1 MLKIICGEWG
11 TGKSLLMYDRIR
23 ELAEAGERVVLFVPD
38 QFSFQAEK
46 IVYKKVPHRFS
57 GNVTVTMFSRMSQ
70 KILHLYGEQ
79 KEYADEMVKSM
90 LMLRALRETAES
102 GALVFYGS
110 QYKKQGFPAF
120 ALRVI
125 GELKN
130 AGLSPSALRKLILSE
145 NEFSELLTKKLS
157 DICEIYS
164 AYDRLLTLNFD
175 DRLDD
180 VRRASEIIRE
190 TDIFDGCC
198 CFFDSFDNFSGSQLN
213 FIKSLLL
220 KAKEVTFTL
229 TADSPDSGK
238 NCFMETT
245 RLIGRLKDMAE
256 GEAEITTLTEKY
268 RNKSVVCVTEARDIW
283 QECDFICGKIR
294 ELIGRGER
302 FRDIAVLVPE
312 AKYGKIL
319 KSSMEKY
326 EIPCFIDIPE
336 PIISKSFVRFALYT
350 LRALSFETED
360 ILRYSKSG
368 FVRHENGKVISDI
381 QADRL
386 ERFVRKYD
394 IRKRDWK
401 KEFPKELKEYEELEA
416 LRKSIILPLTELRK
430 SMENTDGDVM
440 TKELCDFLCN
450 KMDISSTIY
459 GKCLSRNKPGEP
471 KSVDMMKMDAYSSL
485 WDDVVT
491 VFESAYRSLSGYRL
505 TIEEYIDILTS
516 VFSSVTV
523 SSPPQVLDAVT
534 VGDTERSR
542 FAKAEI
548 VFLCGFNEGLMPPPS
563 HVSDAFTSSENETLA
578 RHGISISYDRLS
590 RYSEEL
596 FTLYRCLDIPER
608 ELHITYPLLSGS
620 FQYLEPSSYLK
631 EVTEKYGISVRSA
644 ESYGAEFYCRTE
656 KSAERYLASIY
667 SDYRKLSEKE
677 AIIKAVDK
685 KYTEM
690 LENAAGNRPN
700 RDRHR
705 LEKEHAEKLLS
716 LKTYSPTAITLMG
729 SCKFGFF
736 CKYGLGLRE
745 EEARSVDILLV
756 GNVIHYCLYRLLS
769 DYLGKKEEFIA
780 LDKNAVRKHVNESIE
795 LYKEEN
801 YPKDFGGS
809 ERFSYLLG
817 RIGNFAV
824 KAAEKIQDEI
834 ADSGFYP
841 EALEKELEFDFGDIK
856 IRGICDRID
865 TMVKDGKK
873 YIRVVDYKRGK
884 RAFDLKDIY
893 NGENLQMLLYLFGLC
908 EEGGDLPS
916 SVMYTPV
923 GKESFTKQGG
933 GSFEAAKEKSIKSY
947 IRSHSPSG
955 LLVESSPEKEELQK
969 EEAKLTE
976 AYGKVRDGYIS
987 VTGISDEA
995 FSSLKKYCRSYV
1007 NAKVKEALSGMA
1019 GACPRKSDSC
1029 EYCEY
1034 GLFCGIE
1041 EVE

>member
-11 TGKSLLMYDRIR
+11 TGKSVLMYDRIR

-46 IVYKKVPHRFS
+46 IVYNKVPHRFS
-57 GNVTVTMFSRMSQ
+57 GNVTVTMFSRMSR

-79 KEYADEMVKSM
+79 KEYADEMVKGM

-110 QYKKQGFPAF
+110 QYKKQGFSSF
-120 ALRVI
+120 ALRII

-130 AGLSPSALRKLILSE
+130 AGISPSALRKLILSE

-157 DICEIYS
+157 DICEIYT

-180 VRRASEIIRE
+180 VRRAAEIIRE

-213 FIKSLLL
+213 FIKALLL
-220 KAKEVTFTL
+220 KSKEVTFTL
-229 TADSPDSGK
+229 TADSPDSTK
-238 NCFMETT
+238 NCFMETV

-256 GEAEITTLTEKY
+256 GEAEVTLLTEKF
-268 RNKSVVCVTEARDIW
+268 RKKSEVSVTEARDIW
-283 QECDFICGKIR
+283 QECDFICGKIK
-294 ELIGRGER
+294 ELTEKGER
-302 FRDIAVLVPE
+302 FRNIAVLVPE

-319 KSSMEKY
+319 KSAMEKY

-336 PIISKSFVRFALYT
+336 PIISKSFVRFALYA

-360 ILRYSKSG
+360 ILRYAKSG
-368 FVRHENGKVISDI
+368 FVRHGSGKVISDI
-381 QADRL
+381 QADKL

-394 IRKRDWK
+394 IRKKDWK
-401 KEFPKELKEYEELEA
+401 KEFPKELKEYEELEE

-430 SMENTDGDVM
+430 NMENTDGDAM
-440 TKELCDFLCN
+440 TRELCDFLCN

-459 GKCLSRNKPGEP
+459 GKCLSRNKEGEP
-471 KSVDMMKMDAYSSL
+471 KVVDMMKMDAYSSL

-491 VFESAYRSLSGYRL
+491 VFESAYTSLSGYRL
-505 TIEEYIDILTS
+505 TIEEYIEILTS
-516 VFSSVTV
+516 VFSSVTI

-542 FAKAEI
+542 FDKVGV
-548 VFLCGFNEGLMPPPS
+548 VFLCGFNEGLMPPPAN
-563 HVSDAFTSSENETLA
+563 VSDAFSSAENEILT
-578 RHGISISYDRLS
+578 RHGISISSDRLS
-590 RYSEEL
+590 RYSQEL

-631 EVTEKYGISVRSA
+631 EVTERYGISVRSA
-644 ESYGAEFYCRTE
+644 ESFGAEFYCRTE
-656 KSAERYLASIY
+656 KSAERYLASIF
-667 SDYRKLSEKE
+667 SDYRKTEEKE
-677 AIIKAVDK
+677 ALIRKVDG
-685 KYTEM
+685 KYADM
-690 LENAAGNRPN
+690 LENAAGNRPG

-705 LEKEHAEKLLS
+705 LKKEHAEKLLS
-716 LKTYSPTAITLMG
+716 LGAYSPTAITLMG

-736 CKYGLGLRE
+736 CRYGLGLKE
-745 EEARSVDILLV
+745 EETRSVDTLLV

-769 DYLGKKEEFIA
+769 DYLDKKEEFTK
-780 LDKNAVRKHVNESIE
+780 LSDNAIKKHINESIDI
-795 LYKEEN
+795 YRAEN
-801 YPKDFGGS
+801 YPEDFGGT

-817 RIGNFAV
+817 RLGNFAF
-824 KAAEKIQDEI
+824 KAAQKIRDEI
-834 ADSGFYP
+834 SESGFYP
-841 EALEKELEFDFGDIK
+841 EALEKELEFSFGDIK
-856 IRGICDRID
+856 IRGVCDRID
-865 TMVKDGKK
+865 AMVKDGKK

-908 EEGGDLPS
+908 DEGGDLPS

-923 GKESFTKQGG
+923 GKESFTKLSGG
-933 GSFEAAKEKSIKSY
+933 DLEGAKEKSRKSY

-955 LLVESSPEKEELQK
+955 LVIESSPEKEELS
-969 EEAKLTE
+969 EAERRLTE

-1019 GACPRKSDSC
+1019 GACPRKSEAC